1 MWAKTGFGNMWQAMS
16 TILLCLFISFISTA
30 RKLQF
35 NPFNERYTVLSGG
48 IPEYRVAGG

>member
-1 MWAKTGFGNMWQAMS
+1 MWQAMS